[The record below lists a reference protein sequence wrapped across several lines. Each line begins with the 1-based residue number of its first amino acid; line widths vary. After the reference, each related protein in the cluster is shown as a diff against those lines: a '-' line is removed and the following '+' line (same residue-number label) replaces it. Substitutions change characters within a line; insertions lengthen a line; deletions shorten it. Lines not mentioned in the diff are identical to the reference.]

1 MNVVARTMKRYP
13 LLSFFGLAY
22 LFSWWVFPLHVGG
35 FPVFP
40 FGPDA
45 AVLVV
50 VAVTV
55 GRSGVRRSLMSL
67 TRWRASPRW
76 YVVALLLP
84 PAITLPAVFAMRW
97 WGAPSSAMPGVAEI
111 GGYLLLLPVM
121 IVIGGPLGEELG
133 FRGYALPLL
142 QQRHSA
148 LVAVAIL
155 AAGHALWHLPLFL
168 APDPPPLGAF
178 VLGLV
183 SGGVVLA
190 WLMNCTGNIVLVMVL
205 HGGFNATQ
213 QQFMGG
219 FRGAGS
225 AEVQLLTAVGWAL
238 VAAVLIWRTHGR
250 LAPATGPNLGLRPL
264 HEVPARGERPVPQTD
279 VV

>member
-1 MNVVARTMKRYP
+1 MHVIARTMKRYP

-45 AVLVV
+45 AALVV

-55 GRSGVRRSLMSL
+55 GRGGVRRSLMSL
-67 TRWRASPRW
+67 TRWRAAPRW
-76 YVVALLLP
+76 YAVALLLP
-84 PAITLPAVFAMRW
+84 PAITLPAVFATRW
-97 WGAPSSAMPGVAEI
+97 WGAPPSVMPGLAEV

-121 IVIGGPLGEELG
+121 IVVGGPLGEELG

-142 QQRHSA
+142 QQRHAA

-155 AAGHALWHLPLFL
+155 GAGHVLWHLPLFF

-190 WLMNCTGNIVLVMVL
+190 WLMNCTGNIVLVMIL

-219 FRGAGS
+219 FSGADS

-238 VAAVLIWRTHGR
+238 VAAVLIWRTRGS
-250 LAPATGPNLGLRPL
+250 LAPTTGPNLGLVPL
-264 HEVPARGERPVPQTD
+264 HDVPAWRETSVRQTD
-279 VV
+279 GV